1 MRGDVG
7 FVQCG
12 GVKHSADAA
21 HGFFN
26 EGAVGDGADA
36 IGESRGE
43 NVDAKGIAAGGAKRA
58 HERFTEMSGATGDQ
72 DGQIHSFDYLIVQK
86 V

>member
-12 GVKHSADAA
+12 GVEHSADAA

-43 NVDAKGIAAGGAKRA
+43 NVDAEGIAVGGAKRA

-72 DGQIHSFDYLIVQK
+72 DGQFHSFDYLIL
-86 V
+86 